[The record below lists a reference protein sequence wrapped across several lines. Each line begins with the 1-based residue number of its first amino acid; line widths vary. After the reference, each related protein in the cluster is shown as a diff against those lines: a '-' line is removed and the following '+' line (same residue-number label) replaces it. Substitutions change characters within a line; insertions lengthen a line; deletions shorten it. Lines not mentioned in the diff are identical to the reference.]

1 MLKNMYNRKTTRN
14 TKKTQSQFLD
24 TFKHSESTRNAKK
37 NFVVASGGNGGLDT
51 NFILGHPSP
60 NFANK
65 MMVSGRAVK
74 GSHRSSRGQ
83 PRTGMSLGKKMY
95 ASPMEKKTFLKMES
109 LRIKGARRLHQSGLE
124 SDAQRRL
131 PARGLQG
138 MHKGL
143 FSGGM
148 KKGFHGDKNSHHFKK
163 QSSSTMGFKGL
174 TKSYNFSNPG
184 LFKKNS
190 FKQEH

>member
-1 MLKNMYNRKTTRN
+1 MLKNMYNRKNTRANKKNHFLETLKHSDSNRN
-14 TKKTQSQFLD
+14 T
-24 TFKHSESTRNAKK
+24 KK
-37 NFVVASGGNGGLDT
+37 NFVVASGGNSGLDT

-60 NFANK
+60 HLASK
-65 MMVSGRAVK
+65 MMVSGRAMK
-74 GSHRSSRGQ
+74 GSHRNTRTHN
-83 PRTGMSLGKKMY
+83 RTGLSLGKKMY
-95 ASPMEKKTFLKMES
+95 ASPMEKKILLKMES
-109 LRIKGARRLHQSGLE
+109 LRGKASRRLHQSGLE
-124 SDAQRRL
+124 GDSQRRL

-148 KKGFHGDKNSHHFKK
+148 RKGFHGEKNSHHFKK
-163 QSSSTMGFKGL
+163 QSATTLGFKGL

-190 FKQEH
+190 FKQEN